1 MQNPFKKKIKF
12 EKTSQYA
19 IIPQRGTKLSSGIDF
34 FSPKNYTIK
43 ARSDALI
50 PLDLKCILPKGYD
63 LVVHN
68 KSGVSTKKKLVVGAH
83 VIDNDYRGI
92 IHVHLFNLSDVDVTI
107 MPKDK
112 IAQGILRKVEFA
124 DCIEVETGTIVPD
137 TERGNGGFGSTG
149 ATLREKAA

>member
-1 MQNPFKKKIKF
+1 MLNLFKKKKILF
-12 EKTSQYA
+12 EKTSIWA
-19 IIPQRGTKLSSGIDF
+19 TIPQRGTKLSSGVDF
-34 FSPKNYTIK
+34 FSPHKVVIK

-63 LVVHN
+63 LVVHD
-68 KSGVSTKKKLVVGAH
+68 KSGVSTKKKLKVGAK

-107 MPKDK
+107 NPYDK

-124 DCIEVETGTIVPD
+124 DCVEVEAGTITSD
-137 TERGNGGFGSTG
+137 TERGAGGFGSTG
-149 ATLREKAA
+149 SRLTT